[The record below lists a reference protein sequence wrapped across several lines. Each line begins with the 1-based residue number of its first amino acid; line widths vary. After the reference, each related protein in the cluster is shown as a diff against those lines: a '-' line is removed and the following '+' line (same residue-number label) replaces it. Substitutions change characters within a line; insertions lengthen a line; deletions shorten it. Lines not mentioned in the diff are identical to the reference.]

1 MALALLLS
9 GAARAEGPT
18 DTQEALASHFRTAPE
33 AVPPQ
38 MQLVQIVVNGVDA
51 GLHQIIVASGT
62 VSLPAPTVAALRIA
76 GVPSD
81 TLLLT
86 GRADITSRFD
96 EAKSILDLTVPI
108 AMLGPTRLNLG
119 PDNRELS
126 LSPETW
132 GAYANYDVNLRRSF
146 GAAQNGTG
154 TIGAGTGLRWG
165 GLFDLNGLGPDL
177 VAHNSWAY
185 DSARQPGQPLVRL
198 DSNLTWRPA
207 WLDLATVAGDLISDV
222 PISLPSA
229 RSYRFGGFQ
238 VGTDHSGSPSW
249 TSLPVPSV
257 NGTAQAQSSIDV
269 FINGQRQF
277 QTKTSGGPFSLVL
290 PPGAS
295 GSPTS
300 IVVTDVTGRNVIL
313 PLEVQPVD
321 ARLLR
326 SGTFL
331 WSAGAGAPR
340 FGYGSTSADY
350 LVQPYG
356 FANAR
361 YGATDTLALSL
372 HSEGGRRLA
381 ELEGGADFAA
391 TSWLSTHTSLAGSR
405 SDRGNGAFAS
415 AGITLRG
422 PWQLSFDGSAAHSI
436 GNFDD
441 VVSAS
446 GRTYAAKHGIN
457 PLATLPPR
465 SSVSGRV
472 SWQATP
478 SFSVSS
484 SFQQTSYPGTPRV
497 GFASLSAS
505 YRIGDIPT
513 FINLSRSVGLRSST
527 TVVVGV
533 SFTFGG
539 DIQASASGGYGTGTA
554 PDGRVTAGFSASQPL
569 RESPGDIGWQA
580 SAQKQPGGVY
590 ADAAAEIRTGYGIP
604 GVEVNS
610 FAGQTTGYVK
620 ARGSVGLVDLHP
632 FVADPVKGGLILA
645 DGGAPGMP
653 VQLNGYDKGKTSF
666 DGKLL
671 IPDAVPGV
679 PQRVA
684 IDTARLPLDLI
695 PSDTDKSVVVGPG
708 GATVAGF
715 DAQTASASAVVSVT
729 VGGKPPPIG
738 SSLVSATSSAPIDRK
753 GQAYLPSLAKD
764 EVLTVE
770 LAEGGSCK
778 VHTKFDGQGAVTR
791 KIGPFPC
798 VEARQ

>member
-1 MALALLLS
+1 MVLALLLS
-9 GAARAEGPT
+9 GVARAEGPT

-76 GVPSD
+76 GVPGD

-96 EAKSILDLTVPI
+96 EAKSVLDLTVPI
-108 AMLGPTRLNLG
+108 AMLGPARLNLG

-165 GLFDLNGLGPDL
+165 GLFDLDL
-177 VAHNSWAY
+177 LAHNSFAY

-207 WLDLATVAGDLISDV
+207 WLDLATIAGDLISDV

-229 RSYRFGGFQ
+229 RAYRFGGFQ

-277 QTKTSGGPFSLVL
+277 QTRTSGGPFSLVL

-300 IVVTDVTGRNVIL
+300 IVVTDVTGRNIIL

-465 SSVSGRV
+465 SSVSGRI

-478 SFSVSS
+478 SFSLSS

-539 DIQASASGGYGTGTA
+539 DIQASASGGYGSGTA

-684 IDTARLPLDLI
+684 IDAARLPLDLI
-695 PSDTDKSVVVGPG
+695 PSDTDKSVVVRPG

-715 DAQTASASAVVSVT
+715 DAQTASASAVVLVT

-738 SSLVSATSSAPIDRK
+738 SSLASATSSAPIDRK